1 MDYKKVN
8 DYEVMYLIR
17 ENDEEAKGLLY
28 KKYGSVIKKIAL
40 KYLDFASKHGVEF
53 DDLVQEGY
61 IAFFQAVETYD
72 ENGGALFFSY
82 VSLCVNRHLITY
94 CRNLCS
100 KKHFI
105 LNNSISDDSI
115 VEIKDEFSNP
125 ENIFLD
131 RLAEDRFIYY
141 KNHFDVKYSSVLELR
156 YNGFSYKEI
165 STLLDIPISTVDGR
179 IYRIRK
185 YFKQKG
191 NNFC

>member
-28 KKYGSVIKKIAL
+28 KKYGSVIKKTAL

-131 RLAEDRFIYY
+131 RLAEDKFIYY
-141 KNHFDVKYSSVLELR
+141 KNYFDVKYSSVLELR

-165 STLLDIPISTVDGR
+165 SKLLDIPISTVDGR

>member
-131 RLAEDRFIYY
+131 RLAEDKFIYY
-141 KNHFDVKYSSVLELR
+141 KNYFDVKYSSVLELR

-165 STLLDIPISTVDGR
+165 SKLLDIPISTVDGR